1 MKVPLRIYYDKQ
13 IGQVLQM
20 TGNFI
25 DEGIQQ
31 YETIEEQIQK
41 YTKLSERNRDTF
53 DVLELPYGA
62 YAEDFAQC
70 NGYRVNPET
79 LELEFSYPDP
89 NETEQ
94 QEQVY
99 QKPLTEQLK
108 ETQQAVAELALL
120 LTTMTGGM

>member
-108 ETQQAVAELALL
+108 ETQQALAELTLL
-120 LTTMTGGM
+120 LTTMTGGV